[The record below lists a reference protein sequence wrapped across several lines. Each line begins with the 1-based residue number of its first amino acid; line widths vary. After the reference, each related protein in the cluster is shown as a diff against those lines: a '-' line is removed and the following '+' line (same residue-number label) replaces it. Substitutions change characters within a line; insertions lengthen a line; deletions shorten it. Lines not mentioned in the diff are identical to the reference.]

1 MFEARTGDAG
11 SLSARRSREPMTYAL
26 ARASSSHCTHVLI
39 GRRNIMPYNYV
50 ISGRALL
57 SLTGLRSRYVNLS
70 LSLSLVINLLQL
82 RSESGQ
88 AGVARP
94 RGGRPI
100 AWHGRDEDGILYQ
113 MRRGEERRGEEDSSE
128 THGGGCRPV

>member
-1 MFEARTGDAG
+1 M
-11 SLSARRSREPMTYAL
+11 
-26 ARASSSHCTHVLI
+26 
-39 GRRNIMPYNYV
+39 
-50 ISGRALL
+50 
-57 SLTGLRSRYVNLS
+57 
-70 LSLSLVINLLQL
+70 INLLQL

-128 THGGGCRPV
+128 THGGGCLGRLSAGRRRGGETGAEAGHDDSDECRGRDAE